1 MNNIIKWLRFPIE
14 GENRL
19 WTIVF
24 IVYSCFH
31 TFFERVISDYIVEP
45 FLSTFQDTVVSRIIA
60 IFIVCVI
67 LMRLYLDYKSKE
79 RRLYC
84 SQVYFFSLVFV
95 ACFYYRVINTGVWN
109 YVGIFNSDWV
119 AYSDLVPFYCLA
131 NIITVLLYDRKP
143 YEPNSENSFYID
155 NPITKKDED
164 MLGRTKFAESI
175 ARKTLDTQPSDGALT
190 VGIVAPWGFGKTSF
204 INMMKEY
211 FVGKAIVINFSP
223 WIYEDDKNLTQ
234 AFFLELNKAMKVYNP
249 SLSEKLI
256 SYAEL
261 LSSAEVPYM
270 KLLSN
275 LLRQGRKNSL
285 ESLRND
291 LELALKSM
299 KEPIVVIIDDL
310 DRLGATEIMEVMK
323 IIRNSANF
331 SNIRFIATYDR
342 EYVTNVLKDSL
353 KPGNYL
359 EKIFQVEY
367 VLPNFDKRKLIAV
380 LKDKLSFV
388 EEKEELND
396 CFAPHKVA
404 FEELTSLRDV
414 KRFVNMFQLAYR
426 NLQGKVVLID
436 LMNLIILKQ
445 KYTSVYNLLA
455 KKHDYILTNMGKS
468 LVPYNRV
475 RDKNETKTNESN
487 IHKRIDIE
495 ADWDSFFKDLYN
507 DEQKYTILNIL
518 KRLFRLSHREQ
529 IKGINSPWGVE
540 RYFHDTLLN
549 EDYPETQFKDL
560 WKWDYSLIVEDI
572 DKNAPIKTKS
582 FFKLMANYKP
592 KNKEEY
598 KKMVKAMLHCGEIL
612 YNDFDEYDDVLRVV
626 NNSVNF
632 EDDEHQAFIERV
644 IDEAGASKFVAKFL
658 EYSDYVRI
666 AIRGIPP
673 IINSKKRLNILKTA
687 IEHDFSLN
695 DIYEFLNSTYEY
707 NVFNGNKYLEKTRIP
722 GADKI
727 FIEYAKQ
734 HPIHVI
740 SDLINGSTFENK
752 EYFEISDFAKDV
764 WGSWDA
770 YEKFLNDIENYD
782 SEKEEYLKFFS
793 LFKANTYKSVP
804 FKFVY
809 IRVNKNNIYHN

>member
-1 MNNIIKWLRFPIE
+1 MVELYQTNMNNIIKWLRFPVE

-31 TFFERVISDYIVEP
+31 TFFERVISDYLVEP

-60 IFIVCVI
+60 VFIACVI

-79 RRLYC
+79 RRLSC
-84 SQVYFFSLVFV
+84 SQVYLFALVFV

-131 NIITVLLYDRKP
+131 NIMTAFLHKRKP

-164 MLGRTKFAESI
+164 MLGRTNFAESI

-211 FVGKAIVINFSP
+211 FAGKAIVINFSP
-223 WIYEDDKNLTQ
+223 WIYGKDKNLTQ
-234 AFFLELNKAMKVYNP
+234 AFFLELNKAMKVYNR

-256 SYAEL
+256 SYADL
-261 LSSAEVPYM
+261 LDAADVPYM
-270 KLLSN
+270 KFLSN
-275 LLRQGRKNSL
+275 LLRQGRKDSL

-310 DRLGATEIMEVMK
+310 DRLGEREIMEVMK

-342 EYVTNVLKDSL
+342 EYVTNALKDSL

-367 VLPNFDKRKLIAV
+367 VLPNFDKQKLIAV

-396 CFAPHKVA
+396 CFAPHNVA
-404 FEELTSLRDV
+404 FEEFTNLRDV

-560 WKWDYSLIVEDI
+560 WKRDYSLIVEDI

-673 IINSKKRLNILKTA
+673 IINSKNAL
-687 IEHDFSLN
+687 
-695 DIYEFLNSTYEY
+695 IY
-707 NVFNGNKYLEKTRIP
+707 
-722 GADKI
+722 
-727 FIEYAKQ
+727 
-734 HPIHVI
+734 
-740 SDLINGSTFENK
+740 
-752 EYFEISDFAKDV
+752 
-764 WGSWDA
+764 
-770 YEKFLNDIENYD
+770 
-782 SEKEEYLKFFS
+782 
-793 LFKANTYKSVP
+793 
-804 FKFVY
+804 
-809 IRVNKNNIYHN
+809 